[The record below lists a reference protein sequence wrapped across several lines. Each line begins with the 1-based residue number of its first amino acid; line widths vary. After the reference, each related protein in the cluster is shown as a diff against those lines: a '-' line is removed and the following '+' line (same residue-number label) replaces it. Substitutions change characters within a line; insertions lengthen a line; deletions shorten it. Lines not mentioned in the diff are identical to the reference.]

1 MMKSKGCSSPLM
13 DSHQKNPSG
22 FSTSSSKKEWQPHQI
37 DHHENMSYENNQ
49 KHVSR
54 LNSIREAKRTVKEN
68 RTDRMEDYLE
78 VIYELVLQKG
88 YATTVDISENLN
100 VSSPSVTSMVKKLH
114 ETEFLKYE
122 RYRGMSLTDK
132 GIEVAKAISKRHR
145 VLAEL
150 FKILGVQDDVANKD
164 AEGIEHN
171 LHTETLRRLE
181 EFVRDIKVAKNGI

>member
-1 MMKSKGCSSPLM
+1 
-13 DSHQKNPSG
+13 
-22 FSTSSSKKEWQPHQI
+22 
-37 DHHENMSYENNQ
+37 MSYENNQ